1 VEKHPLLGFI
11 LLIPAIVVAVFAA
24 GLASDSIVQKKDF
37 SLLDSAM
44 NAAPPFERDDK
55 GNRKQLDFSLT
66 LRPISNPDIL
76 FSHFSNRN
84 LVIFYFSPKCMHC
97 RKAFPYIQ
105 SLAGEISEARANTIA
120 IAVRNSTENDVR
132 NFIRKQNCSLPVFH
146 DTDRSFGLKYGTGNI
161 PIVVAVNRYGE
172 YIIFKDFD
180 SSTTPGQVKKLFA
193 KQP

>member
-1 VEKHPLLGFI
+1 
-11 LLIPAIVVAVFAA
+11 
-24 GLASDSIVQKKDF
+24 
-37 SLLDSAM
+37 M
-44 NAAPPFERDDK
+44 NAVPPFQMDNK
-55 GNRKQLDFSLT
+55 GNRKQLDFSLA

-76 FSHFSNRN
+76 FAHFSNRD

-105 SLAGEISEARANTIA
+105 SLAGEISESGANTIA

-146 DTDRSFGLKYGTGNI
+146 DTDRSFGQKYGTGNI
-161 PIVVAVNRYGE
+161 PIVVAVNQYGE
-172 YIIFKDFD
+172 YIIFKDFF
-180 SSTTPGQVKKLFA
+180 SSTTPGQLKRLFA